1 MGPKKSPT
9 KPTTGRPSWY
19 NPEFVS
25 SPVHSPVKIG
35 ARPTLY
41 AQHAATPNTQRQ
53 QPGGT
58 ATSTPSH
65 PLRNNFNARP
75 APARPTPPV
84 QQSIGPPS
92 LGLRRLQ
99 EAAAKAKAELLA
111 EQAVASQRITSVLD
125 PNLLHSKPQPRTAKP
140 TPQIVKPTPQTV
152 KPAPQSVK
160 PTLQTLKPALPITT
174 TRPPPAVK
182 PPSPPRPP
190 SPTTSWPHPTV
201 DPVPVPP
208 TAVSTPGGSSNQGP
222 RTKPPIKPILKNRPT
237 SNQTTVGPPPDPAA
251 AVIGLVNA
259 IASSPAVQGTP
270 SRVPV
275 ATTYLEKDPLKPS
288 RKHPPGEKPGASPS
302 GGVATSTST
311 SSFLGKPPITHG
323 GRTISTNTQKRKF
336 PRL

>member
-9 KPTTGRPSWY
+9 KPTTGRRSWY
-19 NPEFVS
+19 KPEFVS

-35 ARPTLY
+35 ARPSLH

-58 ATSTPSH
+58 ASPTPSH
-65 PLRNNFNARP
+65 PLRNNFNTRP

-125 PNLLHSKPQPRTAKP
+125 PNLLHSNPQPRTVTPTPQIVKP

-208 TAVSTPGGSSNQGP
+208 TTVSIPGGSSTQGP

-237 SNQTTVGPPPDPAA
+237 SNQPTARH
-251 AVIGLVNA
+251 A
-259 IASSPAVQGTP
+259 IQQLQLSAW
-270 SRVPV
+270 
-275 ATTYLEKDPLKPS
+275 
-288 RKHPPGEKPGASPS
+288 
-302 GGVATSTST
+302 
-311 SSFLGKPPITHG
+311 
-323 GRTISTNTQKRKF
+323 
-336 PRL
+336 